1 MKRYT
6 QLHHLLVAA
15 AAAALLVSPLA
26 HAGPAAPDVP
36 GAIAVEE
43 GHKVFLVGHAV
54 GVQIY
59 SCGATQTGFAW
70 ALLAPRA
77 DLYDDKGK
85 LVATHYGG
93 PTWKARDGSTVVGQR
108 VDGVNVDPTAIDWLL
123 LSARSTAAGAG
134 RRPAHRNDVHPADE
148 DDGRSA
154 PERRDVQR
162 VDRRHD
168 GGGPVHRRLPL
179 LEGDG
184 ALSPPSV
191 E

>member
-1 MKRYT
+1 VNRYA

-15 AAAALLVSPLA
+15 AAAALLLSPPA

-36 GAIAVEE
+36 DAIAVEE

-77 DLYDDKGK
+77 DLHDDKGK

-93 PTWKARDGSTVVGQR
+93 PTWKAHDGSTVVGQR
-108 VDGVNVDPTAIDWLL
+108 VDGVNVDPTAVDWLL
-123 LSARSTAAGAG
+123 LSARTAAAG
-134 RRPAHRNDVHPADE
+134 PDGDRLLGTTFIQRTKTTGGVRPAAGTCNESTVGTTAEVPYTADYHFWKAT
-148 DDGRSA
+148 GR
-154 PERRDVQR
+154 
-162 VDRRHD
+162 
-168 GGGPVHRRLPL
+168 
-179 LEGDG
+179 
-184 ALSPPSV
+184 
-191 E
+191 

>member
-1 MKRYT
+1 MKRYAR
-6 QLHHLLVAA
+6 LYHLLVAA

-36 GAIAVEE
+36 GTIAVEE

-59 SCGATQTGFAW
+59 ACSVTQTGFAW

-85 LVATHYGG
+85 LVAAHFGG
-93 PTWKARDGSTVVGQR
+93 PTWKARDGSAVVGQR

-123 LSARSTAAGAG
+123 LSARSTATGADGDRLAATTLIQRTATTGG
-134 RRPAHRNDVHPADE
+134 RAPAASTCNSGTVGTTAEVPYTADYHFWKAT
-148 DDGRSA
+148 GR
-154 PERRDVQR
+154 
-162 VDRRHD
+162 
-168 GGGPVHRRLPL
+168 
-179 LEGDG
+179 
-184 ALSPPSV
+184 
-191 E
+191 